1 MFDHQI
7 LASDT
12 AYAAG
17 SLLGAL
23 FLPILGAV
31 LLIVGLVKRRRTGEV
46 PESQARAKRFIVVG
60 SVVLAVGL
68 FMFFAGGL
76 TSAK

>member
-1 MFDHQI
+1 MFDHRI
-7 LASDT
+7 LASDA

-17 SLLGAL
+17 SLFGAL

-31 LLIVGLVKRRRTGEV
+31 LLIVGLVKRRRASEV

-68 FMFFAGGL
+68 LMSFAGGL
-76 TSAK
+76 TSLK